1 MKNYKS
7 ISQFGVVLS
16 IFFLVA
22 CGGNQ
27 AIEEDEIDP
36 TLLESVEGGKFKGG
50 VLHLNSIED
59 YTSLFPPSVND
70 IYSTH
75 IACQGYEGLLKLDQ
89 KTLEV
94 QPCIAQSFDI
104 DKSKTIYTFHLREG
118 VKFSDDEC
126 FEGGVGREVNASD
139 FKYCFEFLCSNHKE
153 NKWQSLFRNRVIGAE
168 DYAKGKVKGVEGIR
182 VLDDHTLVM
191 ELIEPYAGF
200 PNLLTITAAS
210 VYPKESIETYGYDK
224 MHHKILGSGPFIAK
238 SIQNGE
244 KVVFVRNK
252 GYWRKDDFG
261 NQLPFLSQVEF
272 SFIKDKN
279 AELTAFQEEK
289 LDMVWGIPVE
299 EIPNV
304 MGSLEEAKDGK
315 NKEFEVQ
322 SINSLNI
329 QYYGFL
335 NTSEVFKD
343 VRVRKAFNYAI
354 DRDSLIDFVLQGEGQ
369 AAHNGFVPEMK
380 GYPYKSVKG
389 YEYDPVMAKELM
401 KEAGYLNGK
410 GFPEITL
417 NLNASGGINEKVANA
432 LTAMLNK
439 NLGVNVKLKVL
450 PMAELHPLVESAKVD
465 FWRFGWIAD
474 YPDPS
479 NFLYLF
485 HGKNIIEGQTTSI
498 NYFRYSSPAFD
509 AVYEAALR
517 EIDTEKRMAL
527 YAQADQ
533 ILMDDAVVMPLYFNL
548 DIRLIDPDLN
558 DFDINEMEYR
568 DLSVVYFKKSNKDNV
583 RVYDNLTGEEPNE

>member
-1 MKNYKS
+1 M
-7 ISQFGVVLS
+7 
-16 IFFLVA
+16 
-22 CGGNQ
+22 
-27 AIEEDEIDP
+27 
-36 TLLESVEGGKFKGG
+36 
-50 VLHLNSIED
+50 
-59 YTSLFPPSVND
+59 
-70 IYSTH
+70 
-75 IACQGYEGLLKLDQ
+75 
-89 KTLEV
+89 
-94 QPCIAQSFDI
+94 
-104 DKSKTIYTFHLREG
+104 
-118 VKFSDDEC
+118 
-126 FEGGVGREVNASD
+126 
-139 FKYCFEFLCSNHKE
+139 
-153 NKWQSLFRNRVIGAE
+153 
-168 DYAKGKVKGVEGIR
+168 
-182 VLDDHTLVM
+182 
-191 ELIEPYAGF
+191 
-200 PNLLTITAAS
+200 TITAAS
-210 VYPKESIETYGYDK
+210 VYPKEAIEKYGYDL
-224 MHHKILGSGPFIAK
+224 MQDKIVGSGPFIAK
-238 SIQNGE
+238 TINNGE
-244 KVVFVRNK
+244 NVTFVRNNE
-252 GYWRKDDFG
+252 YWRTDDFG

-279 AELTAFQEEK
+279 AELKAFQDEK

-335 NTSEVFKD
+335 HTSEVFND

-380 GYPYKSVKG
+380 GYPYSSVAG
-389 YEYDPVMAKELM
+389 FDYDPELARDLM
-401 KEAGYLNGK
+401 KEAGYPNGN

-417 NLNASGGINEKVANA
+417 NLNASGGINEKVANT
-432 LTAMLNK
+432 LTSMLNK
-439 NLGVNVKLKVL
+439 NLGINISLNVI
-450 PMAELHPLVESAKVD
+450 PMAELHPMVEAAQVD

-485 HGKNIIEGQTTSI
+485 HGKNIIEGQATSI
-498 NYFRYSSPAFD
+498 NYFRYASPEFD
-509 AVYEAALR
+509 KVYEAALR

-533 ILMDDAVVMPLYFNL
+533 ILMDDAVIMPLYFNL
-548 DIRLIDPDLN
+548 DIRLIVPDLR

-568 DLSVVYFKKSNKDNV
+568 DLSVVYFKKTNKDNV
-583 RVYDNLTGEEPNE
+583 RVYDNLAPEQD

>member
-1 MKNYKS
+1 MKNYKI
-7 ISQFGVVLS
+7 ISFFGLLS
-16 IFFLVA
+16 ILFLAA

-27 AIEEDEIDP
+27 TNDEDESDP

-75 IACQGYEGLLKLDQ
+75 IAGQGYEGLLKLDQ
-89 KTLEV
+89 QTLEV

-104 DKSKTIYTFHLREG
+104 DKSKKIYTFHLRKG

-126 FEGGVGREVNASD
+126 FEGGLGREVNAAD
-139 FKYCFEFLCSNHKE
+139 FKYCLEYLCSNHKD

-168 DYAKGKVKGVEGIR
+168 DYGKGKSTTVEGIR
-182 VLDDHTLVM
+182 AIDDYTLVI

-200 PNLLTITAAS
+200 PNLLTLTAAS
-210 VYPKESIETYGYDK
+210 VYPKEAIDTYGYEQ
-224 MHHKILGSGPFIAK
+224 MHDIIVGSGPFIAK
-238 SIQNGE
+238 SIKNGE
-244 KVVFVRNK
+244 NVLFVKNK
-252 GYWRKDDFG
+252 GYWRSDDFG

-279 AELTAFQEEK
+279 AELKAFQDEK

-335 NTSEVFKD
+335 HTSEVFKD
-343 VRVRKAFNYAI
+343 VRIRKAFNYAI

-380 GYPYKSVKG
+380 GYPFREVKG
-389 YEYDPVMAKELM
+389 FDYNPTLAKALM
-401 KEAGYLNGK
+401 KEAGYPNGK
-410 GFPEITL
+410 GFPELTL

-432 LTAMLNK
+432 LTAMINK
-439 NLGVNVKLKVL
+439 NLGINITLKVM
-450 PMAELHPLVESAKVD
+450 PMAELHPLVEAAKVD

-509 AVYEAALR
+509 ALYEAALR
-517 EIDTEKRMAL
+517 EINTEKRMAL

-533 ILMDDAVVMPLYFNL
+533 ILMDDAVIMPLYFNL

-568 DLSVVYFKKSNKDNV
+568 DLSVVYFKKSNKDQV
-583 RVYDNLTGEEPNE
+583 RVYDNLTGGEDND

>member
-1 MKNYKS
+1 MKKNKY
-7 ISQFGVVLS
+7 ITFLGLVLS
-16 IFFLVA
+16 ALFITA
-22 CGGNQ
+22 CGGEV
-27 AIEEDEIDP
+27 IVEDETDP
-36 TLLESVEGGKFKGG
+36 TILESVEGGKFKGG
-50 VLHLNSIED
+50 ILHLNSIED
-59 YTSLFPPSVND
+59 YTSLFPPAVND

-75 IACQGYEGLLKLDQ
+75 IASQGYEGLLKLDQ
-89 KTLEV
+89 QTLEV

-104 DKSKTIYTFHLREG
+104 DKTKKIYTFHLRDG
-118 VKFSDDEC
+118 IKFSDDDC
-126 FEGGVGREVNASD
+126 FEDGIGRAIEAQD
-139 FKYCFEFLCSNHKE
+139 FKYCFDYLCSNHE
-153 NKWQSLFRNRVIGAE
+153 DNKWQALFRNRVVGAS
-168 DYAKGKVKGVEGIR
+168 DYGEGKTKSVEGIR
-182 VLDDHTLVM
+182 VIDEHTLLI

-210 VYPKESIETYGYDK
+210 VYPKEAIEKYGYDL
-224 MHHKILGSGPFIAK
+224 MQDKIVGSGPFIAK
-238 SIQNGE
+238 TINNGE
-244 KVVFVRNK
+244 NVTFVRNNE
-252 GYWRKDDFG
+252 YWRTDDFG

-279 AELTAFQEEK
+279 AELKAFQDEK

-335 NTSEVFKD
+335 HTSEVFND

-380 GYPYKSVKG
+380 GYPYSSVAG
-389 YEYDPVMAKELM
+389 FDYDPELARDLM
-401 KEAGYLNGK
+401 KEAGYPNGN

-417 NLNASGGINEKVANA
+417 NLNASGGINEKVANT
-432 LTAMLNK
+432 LTSMLNK
-439 NLGVNVKLKVL
+439 NLGINISLNVI
-450 PMAELHPLVESAKVD
+450 PMAELHPMVEAAQVD

-485 HGKNIIEGQTTSI
+485 HGKNIIEGQATSI
-498 NYFRYSSPAFD
+498 NYFRYASPEFD
-509 AVYEAALR
+509 KVYEAALR

-533 ILMDDAVVMPLYFNL
+533 ILMDDAVIMPLYFNL
-548 DIRLIDPDLN
+548 DIRLIVPDLR

-568 DLSVVYFKKSNKDNV
+568 DLSVVYFKKTNKDNV
-583 RVYDNLTGEEPNE
+583 RVYDNLAPEQD

>member
-1 MKNYKS
+1 MKTNKFIS
-7 ISQFGVVLS
+7 IFGVVLS
-16 IFFLVA
+16 ALFVLA
-22 CGGNQ
+22 CGG
-27 AIEEDEIDP
+27 EMTVETETDP
-36 TLLESVEGGKFKGG
+36 TVLERVEGGKFKGG

-75 IACQGYEGLLKLDQ
+75 IASQGYEGLLKLDQ

-104 DKSKTIYTFHLREG
+104 DKSKKIYTFHLRNG
-118 VKFSDDEC
+118 IKFSDDEC
-126 FEGGVGREVNASD
+126 FEGGIGREIIAAD

-153 NKWQSLFRNRVIGAE
+153 NKWQSLFRNRVLGAA
-168 DYAKGKVKGVEGIR
+168 DYAEGKSKTVEGIQ
-182 VLDDHTLVM
+182 VIDNSTLVI

-200 PNLLTITAAS
+200 PNLLTISATS
-210 VYPKESIETYGYDK
+210 VYPKEAIEKYGYEQ
-224 MHHKILGSGPFIAK
+224 MHHKIVGSGPFIAK
-238 SIQNGE
+238 TIKNGE
-244 KVVFVRNK
+244 NVTFVRNNT
-252 GYWRKDDFG
+252 YWRTDDFG
-261 NQLPFLSQVEF
+261 NKLPFLSQVEF

-279 AELTAFQEEK
+279 AELKAFQSGE
-289 LDMVWGIPVE
+289 LDMVWGIPNE

-335 NTSEVFKD
+335 QLSDVFKD
-343 VRVRKAFNYAI
+343 VLVRKAFNYAI
-354 DRDSLIDFVLQGEGQ
+354 DRDSLVDFVLQGEGQ

-380 GYPYKSVKG
+380 GYPHKSVTG
-389 YEYDPVMAKELM
+389 FDYNPELARELI
-401 KEAGYLNGK
+401 KEAGYPNGK

-417 NLNASGGINEKVANA
+417 NLNASGGINEKVANT

-439 NLGVNVKLKVL
+439 NLGINIALNVI
-450 PMAELHPLVESAKVD
+450 PMAELHPMVEAAQVD
-465 FWRFGWIAD
+465 FWRSGWIAD

-485 HGKNIIEGQTTSI
+485 HGKNIIEGQETSI
-498 NYFRYSSPAFD
+498 NYFRYASAAFD
-509 AVYEAALR
+509 EVYEAALR

-533 ILMDDAVVMPLYFNL
+533 ILMDDAVIMPLYFNL
-548 DIRLIDPDLN
+548 DIRLIDPDLK
-558 DFDINEMEYR
+558 DFDVNEMEYR

-583 RVYDNLTGEEPNE
+583 RVYENLSAEDE